1 MVCAIKITFSVE
13 LDYIKDYCGTR
24 AINYIS
30 NAYFDLGSDS
40 QYDQFLSFYGQIVK
54 GYIVGLGV
62 EFSSTR
68 HCNLNAPDA
77 TNITA
82 MSQPWAYDFP
92 RGSFVKTCG
101 NDKLHV

>member
-1 MVCAIKITFSVE
+1 MTTLSISTFFDPAISEIPLVCAIKITFSWE
-13 LDYIKDYCGTR
+13 PDYIKDYCGTR
-24 AINYIS
+24 AKNYTS
-30 NAYFDLGSDS
+30 NAYFDLGTDT

-68 HCNLNAPDA
+68 NCNLNAPDA

-82 MSQPWAYDFP
+82 TS
-92 RGSFVKTCG
+92 
-101 NDKLHV
+101 